1 MSIQLF
7 RQTNLFREDIDA
19 WRQDLIQN
27 RGSIIGYLIT
37 TKCSHT
43 MRKMNVMQI
52 NKRRVRDETCV
63 LLTHKKPTSYI
74 EVTMDY
80 ETIVPNQ
87 KPGKATYKMITDYV
101 KEKFDLV
108 VKSTTIAEVKRSF
121 GLEVGDY
128 NVKEEKTNYRKEK
141 ITPEK
146 RQAVE
151 DALRHFGVIE

>member
-1 MSIQLF
+1 MEI
-7 RQTNLFREDIDA
+7 
-19 WRQDLIQN
+19 
-27 RGSIIGYLIT
+27 
-37 TKCSHT
+37 
-43 MRKMNVMQI
+43 
-52 NKRRVRDETCV
+52 CV
-63 LLTHKKPTSYI
+63 LLTHKKPASYI

-80 ETIVPNQ
+80 ETIVTNQ

-101 KEKFDLV
+101 KEKYDLV
-108 VKSTTIAEVKRSF
+108 VKSTTIADVKRSF

-128 NVKEEKTNYRKEK
+128 NVKVETTNYRKEK